1 MKKYMIKYG
10 VLFVLLCMLRLVVA
24 TLSGAPF
31 MDSVSVITLVGLM
44 AFAIILDIQNHKVR
58 KKKQ

>member
-1 MKKYMIKYG
+1 MKKYIIKYG
-10 VLFVLLCMLRLVVA
+10 VLFILLCGLRLVVA

-31 MDSVSVITLVGLM
+31 VDDVSVITLVGLM
-44 AFAIILDIQNHKVR
+44 AFAIILDIQNQKVK